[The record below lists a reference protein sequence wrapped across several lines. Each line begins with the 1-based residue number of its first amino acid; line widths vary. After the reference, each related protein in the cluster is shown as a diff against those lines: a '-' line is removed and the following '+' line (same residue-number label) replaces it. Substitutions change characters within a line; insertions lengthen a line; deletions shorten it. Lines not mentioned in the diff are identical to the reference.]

1 MGGYGKRPP
10 PSRPFALKL
19 RSQSAFWPIEAGLI
33 ETYPSLK
40 RDETCEVAIIGAGVT
55 GALMAHR
62 LSREGICCVVIDAG
76 QIGGGSTSASTALLQ
91 YEIDEPLHRLIT
103 LRGEDHAVRAYRLC
117 AGAIDRIGDLAAE
130 FPGAC
135 EFRRVPSLYLASSE
149 DDVEE
154 LEKEFT
160 VRRAHGFD
168 VTFLRPDEISGRF
181 PFSAPAALWTEQA
194 GQINPYRFAHALLA
208 ASARQGAGIYDRTE
222 VKKYD
227 SHARGVTL
235 TTEAGWVIEAKKV
248 VFATGYLTPQFL
260 NQKIVQLKSTYAFIS
275 EPQEE
280 HWHRDC
286 LIWESARPYL
296 YLRSTADGR
305 ILVGGED
312 EKFTNAKVRDA
323 LIDAKTEKLLSR
335 FHGLFPETALEPAY
349 GWAGTFGE
357 TKDGLGFIGEN
368 PELLHGYFA
377 LGYGGNGLTY
387 SAIATDILSDLIQG
401 RPNADAEIFRFGR

>member
-1 MGGYGKRPP
+1 M
-10 PSRPFALKL
+10 KL
-19 RSQSAFWPIEAGLI
+19 RSQSAFWPIQAGLI

-62 LSREGICCVVIDAG
+62 FSREGICCVVIDAG
-76 QIGGGSTSASTALLQ
+76 HIGGGSTSASTALLQ
-91 YEIDEPLHRLIT
+91 YEIDEPLHRLIE
-103 LRGEDHAVRAYRLC
+103 LRGEEHAVRAYRLC
-117 AGAIDRIGDLAAE
+117 AEAIDHIGKLAEE

-135 EFRRVPSLYLASSE
+135 EFRRVPSLYLASTE
-149 DDVEE
+149 DDVPD
-154 LEKEFT
+154 LEKELA
-160 VRRAHGFD
+160 VRSAHGFD
-168 VTFLRPDEISGRF
+168 VRFLDPDDISGLF

-194 GQINPYRFAHALLA
+194 GQINPYKFAHTLLA

-222 VKKYD
+222 VKKFD

-235 TTEAGWVIEAKKV
+235 TTENGWVIEAKKV

-260 NQKIVQLKSTYAFIS
+260 DQKIVQLKSTYAFIS

-312 EKFTNAKVRDA
+312 EKFTNAKIRDA
-323 LIDAKTEKLLSR
+323 LIDAKMENLLGR
-335 FHGLFPETALEPAY
+335 FGGMFPETDIEPAY

-357 TKDGLGFIGEN
+357 TKDGLGFIGET
-368 PELLHGYFA
+368 PEFPNGYFA

-387 SAIATDILSDLIQG
+387 SAIATDILSDVIQG
-401 RPNADAEIFRFGR
+401 RPNPDADIFRFDR